1 MNGRTPEK
9 GTHMLTTF
17 LLRCKQREAALEPRL
32 WTVPPE
38 QHLRQLALHAG
49 FAAFWTL
56 LSAPAFGSRSR
67 ELVVRDGL
75 TASELRI
82 GAVMVALICV
92 NVVKKC
98 IHGPMPSELLD
109 MLLPCHVY
117 NALAAYAFLGTTVR
131 ARETASNLL
140 AYCAWMPLLAV
151 AFPDT
156 ASVRRLKS
164 PFFRAF
170 SIALFFAH
178 HVALAAVPALLGRS
192 VALGRHRVPAP
203 GVGSFAQ
210 YVAFANAYIGVAL
223 CVLALLTS
231 RNLNYALWP
240 PPLPDS
246 VRKKLGGVYYRVAVG
261 LALSFVCGPL
271 MRLVFYPASAALSG
285 VFLIELI

>member
-1 MNGRTPEK
+1 
-9 GTHMLTTF
+9 MLASR
-17 LLRCKQREAALEPRL
+17 LQHWKRAEAALEPRL
-32 WTVPPE
+32 WSVPPE
-38 QHLRQLALHAG
+38 QHVRQLALHAG

-56 LSAPAFGSRSR
+56 LSAPAFDARSSDI
-67 ELVVRDGL
+67 VARDGP
-75 TASELRI
+75 TTSELAI
-82 GAVMVALICV
+82 GAAMVALICV

-98 IHGPMPSELLD
+98 IHGPMPAELLD
-109 MLLPCHVY
+109 MVLPCHAY

-164 PFFRAF
+164 PLLRSF
-170 SIALFFAH
+170 SVALFFAH
-178 HVALAAVPALLGRS
+178 HAALAAVPALLGRS
-192 VALGRHRVPAP
+192 VALGRHRLPAP

-223 CVLALLTS
+223 CALAVVTS
-231 RNLNYALWP
+231 RNLNYSLWP

-271 MRLVFYPASAALSG
+271 MRLGFYPASAALVEWVSH
-285 VFLIELI
+285 V